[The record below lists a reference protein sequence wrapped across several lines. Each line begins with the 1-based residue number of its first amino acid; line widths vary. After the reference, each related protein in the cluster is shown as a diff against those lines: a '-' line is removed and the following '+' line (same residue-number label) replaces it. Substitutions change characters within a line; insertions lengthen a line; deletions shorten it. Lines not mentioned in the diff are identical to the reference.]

1 MSRHG
6 MKGPHGGMRG
16 GAKAKD
22 FKGSL
27 KKLVKY
33 MSVYKVQMLFVAVF
47 AVCGT
52 VFNIVGPKILGKAT
66 TEILTGL
73 SVKYRADREWIS
85 EKSDRSFLLLSVCM

>member
-6 MKGPHGGMRG
+6 MKMPVIGGMRG

-52 VFNIVGPKILGKAT
+52 VFNIVG
-66 TEILTGL
+66 TENI
-73 SVKYRADREWIS
+73 R
-85 EKSDRSFLLLSVCM
+85 

>member
-33 MSVYKVQMLFVAVF
+33 MSVYKV
-47 AVCGT
+47 
-52 VFNIVGPKILGKAT
+52 
-66 TEILTGL
+66 
-73 SVKYRADREWIS
+73 
-85 EKSDRSFLLLSVCM
+85 SDAFCRCFRSMRNGI

>member
-33 MSVYKVQMLFVAVF
+33 MSVYKVQMLLSLFSQDA
-47 AVCGT
+47 
-52 VFNIVGPKILGKAT
+52 
-66 TEILTGL
+66 ERDLTL
-73 SVKYRADREWIS
+73 
-85 EKSDRSFLLLSVCM
+85 SDRKY

>member
-33 MSVYKVQMLFVAVF
+33 MSVYKVQMLSQYA
-47 AVCGT
+47 
-52 VFNIVGPKILGKAT
+52 
-66 TEILTGL
+66 ERYLTL
-73 SVKYRADREWIS
+73 
-85 EKSDRSFLLLSVCM
+85 SDRKY

>member
-33 MSVYKVQMLFVAVF
+33 MSVYKVQCFLSLFSQYA
-47 AVCGT
+47 
-52 VFNIVGPKILGKAT
+52 
-66 TEILTGL
+66 ERYLTL
-73 SVKYRADREWIS
+73 
-85 EKSDRSFLLLSVCM
+85 SDRKY

>member
-33 MSVYKVQMLFVAVF
+33 MSVYKVPRHRFSPPVPLF
-47 AVCGT
+47 
-52 VFNIVGPKILGKAT
+52 LH
-66 TEILTGL
+66 
-73 SVKYRADREWIS
+73 
-85 EKSDRSFLLLSVCM
+85 

>member
-52 VFNIVGPKILGKAT
+52 VL
-66 TEILTGL
+66 
-73 SVKYRADREWIS
+73 KYRADREWIS

>member
-33 MSVYKVQMLFVAVF
+33 MSVYKVQMLLI
-47 AVCGT
+47 
-52 VFNIVGPKILGKAT
+52 IVTIVHIEFSQLRT
-66 TEILTGL
+66 
-73 SVKYRADREWIS
+73 
-85 EKSDRSFLLLSVCM
+85 